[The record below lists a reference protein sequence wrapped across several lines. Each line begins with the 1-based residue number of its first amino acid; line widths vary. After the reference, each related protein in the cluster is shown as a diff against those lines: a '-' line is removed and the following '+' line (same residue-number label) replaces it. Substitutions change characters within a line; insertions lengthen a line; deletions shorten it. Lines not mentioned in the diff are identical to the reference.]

1 MSNSFWIDAIG
12 YLAQGLFSSRFI
24 VQWIASE
31 KARTVLAPTLFWKLS
46 LLASLFLVIYSVL
59 VMDITLLVGQFIG
72 YYIYIRNLMLKESW
86 NKWPLAF
93 RSIISV
99 LPFVAV
105 ILILSKAGFN
115 WDDFSTKH
123 ENLLFF
129 IWGFTGQFIF
139 SSRFI
144 FQWYSSEKKKEWSSF
159 SFALFLPPKTEKNR
173 LLSRNKK
180 KNWAKANFAKEKA
193 TLSAYR
199 YGFSLYEGPHNN
211 F

>member
-144 FQWYSSEKKKEWSSF
+144 FQWYSSEKKKESH
-159 SFALFLPPKTEKNR
+159 LPIGFWIISIVGSTLIASYAFVFEYYPI
-173 LLSRNKK
+173 LLGHLIGLSLYSRNIMIHKK
-180 KNWAKANFAKEKA
+180 
-193 TLSAYR
+193 SSR
-199 YGFSLYEGPHNN
+199 R
-211 F
+211 